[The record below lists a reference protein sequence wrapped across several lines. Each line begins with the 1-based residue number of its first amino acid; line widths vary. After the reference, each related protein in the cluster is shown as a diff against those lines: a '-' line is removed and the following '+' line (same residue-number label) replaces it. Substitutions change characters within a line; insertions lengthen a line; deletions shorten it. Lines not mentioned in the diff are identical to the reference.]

1 MGSLIRIRYLYY
13 TVSDNVSGQNNEAA
27 TIPSKN
33 EKHKFKANT
42 ADKIMVYK

>member
-1 MGSLIRIRYLYY
+1 MGSLIRIRYLY